1 MNIHWKDWCWSWSSN
16 PLATWFEEP
25 THWKDC
31 DARKDWG
38 QEKWATE
45 DEMVGWHHQLS
56 GHKFE
61 QTLGDSEGQGS
72 LAWCSTWGHKELD
85 IETEQQQC
93 FIYSSLSQSYFSTI
107 FTLLPR
113 LQISWVSLLFFTTIM
128 VFYFHFFLFP
138 ECHMI
143 ETMQFV
149 VFSNWLLYLSSIHW
163 WFLYGFWG
171 LKYWSFIFIVEHYSI
186 AWIYHSLFIHSHTE
200 GFISCF

>member
-1 MNIHWKDWCWSWSSN
+1 MLKLKLQYFGHLMQRTDSLEKI
-16 PLATWFEEP
+16 LALG
-25 THWKDC
+25 K
-31 DARKDWG
+31 
-38 QEKWATE
+38 TE
-45 DEMVGWHHQLS
+45 GKGEGVVKDEMVRQQCQFS
-56 GHKFE
+56 GREFE
-61 QTLGDSEGQGS
+61 QTLVDSEGQGS

-128 VFYFHFFLFP
+128 VFYFYFFLFP